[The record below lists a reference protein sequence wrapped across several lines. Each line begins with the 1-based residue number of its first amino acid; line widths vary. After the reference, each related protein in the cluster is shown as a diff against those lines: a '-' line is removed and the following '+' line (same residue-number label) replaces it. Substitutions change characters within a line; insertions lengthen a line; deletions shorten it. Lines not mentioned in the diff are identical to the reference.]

1 MSFSVICYLVHVLIS
16 FVLVLRSRV
25 CLYACMFDVACSMM
39 LLDVCVC
46 VAMCLA
52 VVAYLSMCLIDAV
65 ADVPIQ
71 RI

>member
-1 MSFSVICYLVHVLIS
+1 MSFSVICYLAHVLIS

-39 LLDVCVC
+39 LFDVCA
-46 VAMCLA
+46 AMCLA